1 MPIQQMLLGA
11 GAKKKEKYIDD
22 YFKSITWHG
31 ANSSIVVN
39 TGVDITSSGSDGGAI
54 FVKNRTS
61 NATAWVV
68 QDSVRGFG
76 SSTRLAFNT
85 AVSGTA
91 GTNGSSTNNEGY
103 ISGVDANNTDVGPG
117 RFTVTADLTNSNSDD
132 WRKVAKTGEK
142 YVGTVFAKCENFFDI
157 VEYSGDSSTNKSVA
171 HSLGVAPAS
180 MWIKRID
187 TTSEW
192 IWWHKD
198 MPDDAS
204 GFTTL
209 TGNNNDSIN
218 ANCFTTLPDANNF
231 YVNSNYGVTN
241 ASGGTYI
248 CYLFADHSSSNRGN
262 FGGYTDNYG
271 DVIKCG
277 TFTNETWV
285 NLGFVPQWVTL
296 KCIEADPADVEVYT
310 SATRFATDSSNTRGQ
325 YMNNDNAEYS
335 LARFQHWGSNVTNDE
350 IGFYP
355 GGSGINGGKWI
366 YIAVRKPDG
375 YVGKLAG
382 KVDRNEAISEYEYF
396 NFRNSSTNNTTSPNF
411 YSDFPVSMAFYKD
424 KNNTDDAHFGI
435 RLYSGKEFDPSANSG
450 GSNEVDKIV
459 FDSHQSTGWA
469 GDSIATQTNSWMWAD
484 WRGFESTVYRG
495 DGTMAGAD
503 AKHMMNATPRM
514 TWVKSLD
521 RDGNW
526 QVYIKPTAGLG
537 HSHGRFEI
545 NSTGSQGSQWAKG
558 YIVQPTNIHVS
569 VGGGSASNNQEYVNQ
584 NNYHYMCLTWS
595 DVPGYQKIGSYTSSN
610 PSIDLGFTPRLM
622 MFRKFQGSDW
632 YVIYNVSGNPL
643 TFANNNDRYFY
654 LNDNMVPADA
664 SSFGSFTGTTLT
676 LASTLAS
683 GDWCYYAVK

>member
-31 ANSSIVVN
+31 ANSSTVVN
-39 TGVDITSSGSDGGAI
+39 TGVNITSSGSDGGAI

-61 NATAWVV
+61 NSTGWVV

-76 SSTRLAFNT
+76 SSNRSAFNSSASDT
-85 AVSGTA
+85 N
-91 GTNGSSTNNEGY
+91 GTNASSTNNEGY

-117 RFTVTADLTNSNSDD
+117 RFTVTADLTSSNSYD

-180 MWIKRID
+180 MWIKRTD
-187 TTSEW
+187 VNSEW

-198 MPDDAS
+198 MPNDAS

-209 TGNNNDSIN
+209 TSNNNDSTD

-241 ASGGTYI
+241 TAGGAYI

-277 TFTNETWV
+277 TFTNEAWV
-285 NLGFVPQWVTL
+285 DLGFVPQWVML
-296 KCIEADPADVEVYT
+296 KCIDADPADAEVYT
-310 SATRFATDSSNTRGQ
+310 SATRFAADSSHTRYQLMNT
-325 YMNNDNAEYS
+325 DNAEQS
-335 LARFQHWGSNVTNDE
+335 LARFKYWGPNISNDQM
-350 IGFYP
+350 GFYS
-355 GGSGINGGKWI
+355 GGSGINAGKWI

-382 KVDRNEAISEYEYF
+382 QVDRNEAVWNYNYF
-396 NFRNSSTNNTTSPNF
+396 NFRNSSNNNTTSPNF
-411 YSDFPVSMAFYKD
+411 YSDFPVTMGFYKA
-424 KNNTDDAHFGI
+424 KNSNDDAHFGI
-435 RLYSGKEFDPSANSG
+435 RLYSGKEFDPSSG
-450 GSNEVDKIV
+450 SSGSTEQETIV

-469 GDSIATQTNSWMWAD
+469 GNSIATQTNSWMWGE
-484 WRGFESTVYRG
+484 WRGFDCEVYRG
-495 DGTMAGAD
+495 DGQSAGND
-503 AKHMMNATPRM
+503 IYHMLNSEARM
-514 TWVKSLD
+514 IWVKSLD

-526 QVYIKPTAGLG
+526 QVYIKPTSGTG
-537 HSHGRFEI
+537 YSHGRFEI
-545 NSTGSQGSQWAKG
+545 NSTNAEGSQWQNG
-558 YIVQPTNIHVS
+558 YIMGTGNTHIS
-569 VGGGSASNNQEYVNQ
+569 VGGGDASNNQKYVNQ
-584 NNYHYMCLTWS
+584 NNYHYMCLAWS
-595 DVPGYQKIGSYTSSN
+595 DVPGYQKIGSYTSSS
-610 PSIDLGFTPRLM
+610 PTIDLGFTPRLM
-622 MFRKFQGSDW
+622 MFRKFSGSNW

-643 TFANNNDRYFY
+643 TFGSNDYYFFLDTDAQPSTANG
-654 LNDNMVPADA
+654 LGA
-664 SSFGSFTGTTLT
+664 FTGTSLT
-676 LASTLAS
+676 LYSTLAS
-683 GDWCYYAVK
+683 GDWAYYAVK